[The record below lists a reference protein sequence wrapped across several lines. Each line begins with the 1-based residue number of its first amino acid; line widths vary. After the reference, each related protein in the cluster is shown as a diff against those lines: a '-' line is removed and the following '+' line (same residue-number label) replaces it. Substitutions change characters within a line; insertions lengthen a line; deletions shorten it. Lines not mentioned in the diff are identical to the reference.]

1 MFPSLPMHCNSVKIP
16 MRQDTEGQGG
26 NPAWQLWV
34 RVIFAPVSELP
45 GSSRRSRHAPPPAV
59 FMGTH
64 EQVYP

>member
-1 MFPSLPMHCNSVKIP
+1 

-26 NPAWQLWV
+26 NTAWQLWV

-45 GSSRRSRHAPPPAV
+45 GSSRRLRHTPPPAV